1 LEHQHSV
8 CGLFKQ
14 GFGQGELNEAVA
26 LTSMAISNIL
36 FSLIQ
41 SMLGLFLSNLYL
53 FHISLSTID
62 GSMFELISVE

>member
-1 LEHQHSV
+1 M

-14 GFGQGELNEAVA
+14 GFGQGELDEVVA
-26 LTSMAISNIL
+26 LTSMSISNTL

-53 FHISLSTID
+53 FHIILSTID

>member
-1 LEHQHSV
+1 LEHHHSE

-14 GFGQGELNEAVA
+14 GFGQGELDEAAV
-26 LTSMAISNIL
+26 LTSMAVSNIL

-41 SMLGLFLSNLYL
+41 SMRGLFLSNLYV
-53 FHISLSTID
+53 FCISLSTLD

>member
-1 LEHQHSV
+1 M
-8 CGLFKQ
+8 CGLFKKR
-14 GFGQGELNEAVA
+14 FGQGELDEAA
-26 LTSMAISNIL
+26 ELTSMAISNTL

-53 FHISLSTID
+53 FHISLSIVD

>member
-1 LEHQHSV
+1 V

-14 GFGQGELNEAVA
+14 GFGQGELDEAVA
-26 LTSMAISNIL
+26 LTSMTVSNTL

-53 FHISLSTID
+53 FHISLSTVD